1 MNETMKLKIVDGVK
15 KRITATPS
23 KKTNNRTETSVN
35 YINICLLKYLNDC
48 IIANTVGGG
57 LSE

>member
-1 MNETMKLKIVDGVK
+1 MILKIVDGVK

-23 KKTNNRTETSVN
+23 KNRNSTTETSVN
-35 YINICLLKYLNDC
+35 YISICFLKYLNDW

>member
-1 MNETMKLKIVDGVK
+1 MILKIVDGVK

-23 KKTNNRTETSVN
+23 KNRNNTRETSVN

-48 IIANTVGGG
+48 ITANAVGGG